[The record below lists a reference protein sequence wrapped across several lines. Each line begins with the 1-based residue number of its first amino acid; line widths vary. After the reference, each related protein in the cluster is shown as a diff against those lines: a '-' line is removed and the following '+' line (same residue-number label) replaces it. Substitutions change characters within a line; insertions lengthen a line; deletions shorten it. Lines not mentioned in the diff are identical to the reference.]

1 MPKKK
6 KEQYL
11 YYLEYYTGGLIKGTE
26 RKTLAEVE
34 KLQNKY
40 SDSKITKMWWD
51 EEMYGPYPLKNPGG
65 FGEFIES
72 EEAKSVAR
80 GFHGRDNESESDE
93 EIEEISETDLAQLGE
108 LVEFELV
115 TFDGKMQTMKFS
127 RKNEDDVIKLCCNI
141 DRNQLYLI
149 GGDSAIDE
157 KTLEKV
163 FGWNYKS
170 ASVVL
175 GHVVT
180 ISYFADKHH
189 LTGPKQQKHGIEYI
203 HSFGEASVK
212 RNLSEERI
220 RAGVLPVLIYE
231 IETEQMKLAGGCY
244 EIRDEGIYN

>member
-1 MPKKK
+1 MSKK
-6 KEQYL
+6 
-11 YYLEYYTGGLIKGTE
+11 
-26 RKTLAEVE
+26 RKR
-34 KLQNKY
+34 N
-40 SDSKITKMWWD
+40 
-51 EEMYGPYPLKNPGG
+51 G
-65 FGEFIES
+65 FGEFIGA

-93 EIEEISETDLAQLGE
+93 EIEEVSETDLAQLGE

-163 FGWNYKS
+163 FGWNCKS

-175 GHVVT
+175 GHVCT

-189 LTGPKQQKHGIEYI
+189 LTGPKQQKHGTEYI
-203 HSFGEASVK
+203 HSFGEATVK
-212 RNLSEERI
+212 RNLPEERI

-231 IETEQMKLAGGCY
+231 IETEQMKLAGGSY
-244 EIRDEGIYN
+244 TVRDEGIYN